1 MLADTLKENN
11 KHEPQRGQS
20 QREYYLSDR
29 GSVGEDV
36 LLRSDDSLAITA
48 ENEHAKFVGEPDR
61 VGFPRPNLAS
71 APENQTCQH
80 GDDAVVGQGGDDSGK
95 GQGGTDTLAGG
106 SGGGA
111 KDSGDVLSDAT
122 AGEIDEAF
130 SLDFDDLIGQTN

>member
-1 MLADTLKENN
+1 MVHK
-11 KHEPQRGQS
+11 KYVR
-20 QREYYLSDR
+20 
-29 GSVGEDV
+29 V
-36 LLRSDDSLAITA
+36 AITRQLDGLSGA
-48 ENEHAKFVGEPDR
+48 N
-61 VGFPRPNLAS
+61 
-71 APENQTCQH
+71 
-80 GDDAVVGQGGDDSGK
+80 GDDAVVGQGGDDTVK

>member
-1 MLADTLKENN
+1 MLADTLKEHN

-80 GDDAVVGQGGDDSGK
+80 GDDAVVVTMEEPPEHLREPDE
-95 GQGGTDTLAGG
+95 
-106 SGGGA
+106 A
-111 KDSGDVLSDAT
+111 KSDARREQEELRPNLLVDR
-122 AGEIDEAF
+122 GEQDTVLAEEE
-130 SLDFDDLIGQTN
+130 